1 MSISC
6 SSFEGEVVII
16 EEFGLEEV
24 KKYIEKEGSSDQNM
38 HTMKSSCHKEGGA
51 INTISH
57 RKGSLYVL

>member
-1 MSISC
+1 M
-6 SSFEGEVVII
+6 II

-38 HTMKSSCHKEGGA
+38 HTMESSCHKEGGT